1 MVPACR
7 WKCRRESSS
16 RSSRPSAWEQAP
28 GWGSILCIGSWS
40 TATAAPSVW
49 PRSRAIRASWFAC
62 RALHQSLRERS
73 KVSEEASSQAQ
84 FRIVLGQ
91 RASWPELLAR
101 TRETEALGFD
111 GLFLVDHFYGLFDV
125 MDPTHEAYTMLAA
138 LAPFTQIL
146 RLGVLV
152 CGNTYRNL
160 AFLLKQ
166 AVTVDHISGGRV
178 EFGVG
183 AGWTEREH
191 EAYGWPF
198 PSARERVDR
207 FTEALQIWDRL
218 QHEERTTY
226 EGQHYQI
233 VDAPFEP
240 KPLQRPR
247 MPLLIGGS
255 GPRML
260 RLAARHADIWNA
272 VGTPDEGGALNQRLD
287 AACAA
292 EGRDPASL
300 VRTVS
305 PRINLL
311 ASVEAFVDGVVAY
324 RTAGFRDIY
333 LPWPHTESEL
343 PVLRQVAH
351 EVIPALRGRA
361 QSPAASPQ
369 ELRLGDD
376 LSEIA
381 ETNLVR
387 VYDAVREGVP
397 RRLLDL
403 LVDHPDERFDGVAR
417 MQQLELSRHDEVA
430 RGVAALAAD
439 LAEHSV
445 ARPWNEAQ
453 AGYLLPAQDA
463 AVLARA
469 RQ

>member
-1 MVPACR
+1 VT
-7 WKCRRESSS
+7 
-16 RSSRPSAWEQAP
+16 
-28 GWGSILCIGSWS
+28 G
-40 TATAAPSVW
+40 AA
-49 PRSRAIRASWFAC
+49 
-62 RALHQSLRERS
+62 
-73 KVSEEASSQAQ
+73 AQ

-125 MDPTHEAYTMLAA
+125 MHPTHEAYTMLAA
-138 LAPFTQIL
+138 LAPFTQSL

-152 CGNTYRNL
+152 CGNTYRNP

-178 EFGVG
+178 DFGVG

-191 EAYGWPF
+191 EAYGWPY

-207 FTEALQIWDRL
+207 FAEALEIWDRL
-218 QHEERTTY
+218 QQDERTTY

-311 ASVEAFVDGVVAY
+311 ESVEAFVDGVAAY
-324 RTAGFRDIY
+324 RAVGFRDIY
-333 LPWPHTESEL
+333 LPWPRTEREL
-343 PVLRQVAH
+343 PVLRKVAR
-351 EVIPALRGRA
+351 EVIPALRDRTL
-361 QSPAASPQ
+361 SPEASASHSP
-369 ELRLGDD
+369 RRDD
-376 LSEIA
+376 LTALDEA
-381 ETNLVR
+381 DVAR
-387 VYDAVREGVP
+387 AYAAVRDGAP
-397 RRLLDL
+397 RRLLDFL
-403 LVDHPDERFDGVAR
+403 IDHPDERFDGATLMR
-417 MQQLELSRHDEVA
+417 HLELRRHDEVA
-430 RGVAALAAD
+430 RGFAALAAD
-439 LAEHSV
+439 LAAHGL

-453 AGYLLPAQDA
+453 AGYLLPPQHA
-463 AVLARA
+463 AILGRA
-469 RQ
+469 RRRR

>member
-1 MVPACR
+1 VA
-7 WKCRRESSS
+7 
-16 RSSRPSAWEQAP
+16 
-28 GWGSILCIGSWS
+28 
-40 TATAAPSVW
+40 
-49 PRSRAIRASWFAC
+49 
-62 RALHQSLRERS
+62 
-73 KVSEEASSQAQ
+73 EEAVSQAQ

-101 TRETEALGFD
+101 TRETEVLGFD

-138 LAPFTQIL
+138 LAPFTQSL

-152 CGNTYRNL
+152 CGNTYRNP

-178 EFGVG
+178 DFGVG

-207 FTEALQIWDRL
+207 FAEALEIWDRL
-218 QHEERTTY
+218 QQEERTTY
-226 EGQHYQI
+226 DGQHYQI

-247 MPLLIGGS
+247 MPVLIGGS

-292 EGRDPASL
+292 AGRDPATL
-300 VRTVS
+300 VRTIS
-305 PRINLL
+305 PRLNLL
-311 ASVEAFVDGVVAY
+311 ASVAAFIDGVAAY
-324 RTAGFRDIY
+324 RAAGFRDIY
-333 LPWPHTESEL
+333 LPWPRTESEV
-343 PVLRQVAH
+343 PVLRQVAR
-351 EVIPALRGRA
+351 EVIPILRDQGRSTGGLA
-361 QSPAASPQ
+361 TES
-369 ELRLGDD
+369 RRGDD
-376 LSEIA
+376 LRTLDEA
-381 ETNLVR
+381 DVAR
-387 VYDAVREGVP
+387 AYAAVRDGTP
-397 RRLLDL
+397 RRLLDFL
-403 LVDHPDERFDGVAR
+403 IDHPDERFDSAAL
-417 MQQLELSRHDEVA
+417 MQRLDLERHDDVA
-430 RGVAALAAD
+430 RGFAALAVD
-439 LAEHSV
+439 LAGHGL

-453 AGYLLPAQDA
+453 AGFMLSPAHA
-463 AVLARA
+463 AALARGREQSRKA
-469 RQ
+469 VDS

>member
-1 MVPACR
+1 MGQGVVT
-7 WKCRRESSS
+7 E
-16 RSSRPSAWEQAP
+16 
-28 GWGSILCIGSWS
+28 
-40 TATAAPSVW
+40 AA
-49 PRSRAIRASWFAC
+49 
-62 RALHQSLRERS
+62 
-73 KVSEEASSQAQ
+73 AQ

-138 LAPFTQIL
+138 LAPFTQSL

-152 CGNTYRNL
+152 CGNTYRNP

-166 AVTVDHISGGRV
+166 AVTVDHVSGGRV
-178 EFGVG
+178 DFGVG

-207 FTEALQIWDRL
+207 FAEALEIWDRL
-218 QHEERTTY
+218 QLAERTTY

-247 MPLLIGGS
+247 MPVLIGGS

-260 RLAARHADIWNA
+260 RLAALHADIWNA

-311 ASVEAFVDGVVAY
+311 ESAEAFVDGVAAY
-324 RTAGFRDIY
+324 RAAGFRDIY
-333 LPWPHTESEL
+333 LPWPRTEREL
-343 PVLRQVAH
+343 PILRQVAH
-351 EVIPALRGRA
+351 EVIPALRGRTR
-361 QSPAASPQ
+361 PPQ
-369 ELRLGDD
+369 GPVTKSHRGDD
-376 LSEIA
+376 LATVDEADITRA
-381 ETNLVR
+381 
-387 VYDAVREGVP
+387 YAAVRDGTP
-397 RRLLDL
+397 RRLLDF
-403 LVDHPDERFDGVAR
+403 LVDHPDERFEGAALMR
-417 MQQLELSRHDEVA
+417 RLELSRQDEVA
-430 RGVAALAAD
+430 RGFAALAAD
-439 LAEHSV
+439 LAEHGL

-453 AGYLLPAQDA
+453 AGYLLPAKHA
-463 AVLARA
+463 AVLARG
-469 RQ
+469 RDEDG

>member
-1 MVPACR
+1 MTEDA
-7 WKCRRESSS
+7 
-16 RSSRPSAWEQAP
+16 
-28 GWGSILCIGSWS
+28 
-40 TATAAPSVW
+40 
-49 PRSRAIRASWFAC
+49 
-62 RALHQSLRERS
+62 
-73 KVSEEASSQAQ
+73 AQ

-111 GLFLVDHFYGLFDV
+111 GLFLVDHFYGLFNV

-138 LAPFTQIL
+138 LAPFTQSL

-152 CGNTYRNL
+152 CGNTYRNP

-166 AVTVDHISGGRV
+166 AVTVDHVSGGRV
-178 EFGVG
+178 DFGVG

-207 FTEALQIWDRL
+207 FAEALEIWDRL
-218 QHEERTTY
+218 QQEERTTF
-226 EGQHYQI
+226 EGEHYQI

-247 MPLLIGGS
+247 MPVLIGGS

-272 VGTPDEGGALNQRLD
+272 VGTPDEGGALNARLD

-300 VRTVS
+300 VRTAS

-311 ASVEAFVDGVVAY
+311 ASAEAFRDGVAAY
-324 RTAGFRDIY
+324 RAAGFRDIY
-333 LPWPHTESEL
+333 LPWPRTESEL
-343 PVLRQVAH
+343 PVLRQVAR
-351 EVIPALRGRA
+351 EVIPELRGRTLPSDERVSH
-361 QSPAASPQ
+361 SP
-369 ELRLGDD
+369 RRDD
-376 LSEIA
+376 LTAVA
-381 ETNLVR
+381 EVDAAR
-387 VYDAVREGVP
+387 VYAAVRDGTP
-397 RRLLDL
+397 RRLLDFL
-403 LVDHPDERFDGVAR
+403 IDHADERFDSAALMR
-417 MQQLELSRHDEVA
+417 QLQLRRHDEVA
-430 RGVAALAAD
+430 KGFAALAAD
-439 LAEHSV
+439 LAEHGL
-445 ARPWNEAQ
+445 ARPWSEAQ
-453 AGYLLPAQDA
+453 DGYMLAAPSA

-469 RQ
+469 RRLVEESWSRGVEKKSVSR

>member
-1 MVPACR
+1 MV
-7 WKCRRESSS
+7 
-16 RSSRPSAWEQAP
+16 
-28 GWGSILCIGSWS
+28 
-40 TATAAPSVW
+40 
-49 PRSRAIRASWFAC
+49 
-62 RALHQSLRERS
+62 
-73 KVSEEASSQAQ
+73 EEASSEAQ

-138 LAPFTQIL
+138 LAPFTQSL
-146 RLGVLV
+146 RLGVMV
-152 CGNTYRNL
+152 CGNTYRNP

-178 EFGVG
+178 DFGVG

-207 FTEALQIWDRL
+207 FAEALEIWDRL

-272 VGTPDEGGALNQRLD
+272 VGTPDEGGAVNQRLD

-292 EGRDPASL
+292 EGTRSRLSGAHGQSPDQLAG
-300 VRTVS
+300 VS
-305 PRINLL
+305 GGLRRRSGRVPRGR
-311 ASVEAFVDGVVAY
+311 FP
-324 RTAGFRDIY
+324 RY
-333 LPWPHTESEL
+333 LPAVAPHRKRAPRPPRSRARGDPRVARPDAATRRAVNAIWPARSISPHVDEAD
-343 PVLRQVAH
+343 VA
-351 EVIPALRGRA
+351 RA
-361 QSPAASPQ
+361 YA
-369 ELRLGDD
+369 
-376 LSEIA
+376 
-381 ETNLVR
+381 
-387 VYDAVREGVP
+387 AVRDGTP
-397 RRLLDL
+397 RRLLDFL
-403 LVDHPDERFDGVAR
+403 IDHPDERFDGAALMR
-417 MQQLELSRHDEVA
+417 QLELSRHDEVA
-430 RGVAALAAD
+430 RGFAALAAD
-439 LAEHSV
+439 LAEHGL

-453 AGYLLPAQDA
+453 AGYLLPAQHA

-469 RQ
+469 RDADG

>member
-1 MVPACR
+1 VA
-7 WKCRRESSS
+7 
-16 RSSRPSAWEQAP
+16 
-28 GWGSILCIGSWS
+28 
-40 TATAAPSVW
+40 
-49 PRSRAIRASWFAC
+49 
-62 RALHQSLRERS
+62 
-73 KVSEEASSQAQ
+73 EEASSDAQ

-138 LAPFTQIL
+138 LAPFTQSL

-152 CGNTYRNL
+152 CGNTYRNP

-178 EFGVG
+178 DFGVG

-207 FTEALQIWDRL
+207 FAEALEIWERL
-218 QHEERTTY
+218 QQEERTTY

-240 KPLQRPR
+240 KPVQRPR

-272 VGTPDEGGALNQRLD
+272 VGTPDEGATLNQRLD

-292 EGRDPASL
+292 EGRDPMSL

-311 ASVEAFVDGVVAY
+311 TSVEAFGDGVAAF
-324 RTAGFRDIY
+324 RAAGFRDIY
-333 LPWPHTESEL
+333 LPWPRTESEL
-343 PVLRQVAH
+343 PILRQVAR
-351 EVIPALRGRA
+351 EVIPTLRGRTL
-361 QSPAASPQ
+361 PADESASGAP
-369 ELRLGDD
+369 RR
-376 LSEIA
+376 SEITVVNEA
-381 ETNLVR
+381 DVGR
-387 VYDAVREGVP
+387 AYAAVRDGTP
-397 RRLLDL
+397 RRLLDFL
-403 LVDHPDERFDGVAR
+403 IDHPDERFEGAALMR
-417 MQQLELSRHDEVA
+417 QLDLQRHDEVA
-430 RGVAALAAD
+430 RGFAALAAD
-439 LAEHSV
+439 LAGHGL

-453 AGYLLPAQDA
+453 AGYLLSAQDA
-463 AVLARA
+463 AVFARA
-469 RQ
+469 RGGVGQPAM

>member
-1 MVPACR
+1 VA
-7 WKCRRESSS
+7 
-16 RSSRPSAWEQAP
+16 
-28 GWGSILCIGSWS
+28 
-40 TATAAPSVW
+40 
-49 PRSRAIRASWFAC
+49 
-62 RALHQSLRERS
+62 
-73 KVSEEASSQAQ
+73 EEASSEAQ

-138 LAPFTQIL
+138 LAPFTQSL

-152 CGNTYRNL
+152 CGNTYRNP

-178 EFGVG
+178 DFGVG

-207 FTEALQIWDRL
+207 FAEALEIWDRL

-240 KPLQRPR
+240 KPLQQPR

-272 VGTPDEGGALNQRLD
+272 VGTPDEVGAVNQRLD
-287 AACAA
+287 AACAM
-292 EGRDPASL
+292 EGRDSASL

-311 ASVEAFVDGVVAY
+311 ESVDAFVDGVAAY
-324 RTAGFRDIY
+324 RAAGFRDIY
-333 LPWPHTESEL
+333 LPWPRTESEL
-343 PVLRQVAH
+343 PVLREVAR
-351 EVIPALRGRA
+351 EVIPALRGRTLPLDG
-361 QSPAASPQ
+361 PATESG
-369 ELRLGDD
+369 RRDD
-376 LSEIA
+376 LTTMDEA
-381 ETNLVR
+381 DVTR
-387 VYDAVREGVP
+387 VYAAVRDGTP
-397 RRLLDL
+397 RRLLDFL
-403 LVDHPDERFDGVAR
+403 IDHPDERFDAAALMR
-417 MQQLELSRHDEVA
+417 QLELSRHDEVA
-430 RGVAALAAD
+430 RGFAALASD
-439 LAEHSV
+439 LAEHGL

-453 AGYLLPAQDA
+453 AGYLLPAQHA
-463 AVLARA
+463 SVLAGA
-469 RQ
+469 RDEDGKTARRLERE

>member
-1 MVPACR
+1 
-7 WKCRRESSS
+7 
-16 RSSRPSAWEQAP
+16 
-28 GWGSILCIGSWS
+28 
-40 TATAAPSVW
+40 
-49 PRSRAIRASWFAC
+49 
-62 RALHQSLRERS
+62 
-73 KVSEEASSQAQ
+73 VSEEASSDAQ

-125 MDPTHEAYTMLAA
+125 MDPTHETYTMLAA
-138 LAPFTQIL
+138 LAPFTQSL

-152 CGNTYRNL
+152 CGNTYRNP

-178 EFGVG
+178 DFGVG

-207 FTEALQIWDRL
+207 FAEALEIWDRL
-218 QHEERTTY
+218 QQEERTTY

-247 MPLLIGGS
+247 MPVLIGGS

-311 ASVEAFVDGVVAY
+311 ESVSAFVDGVAGY
-324 RTAGFRDIY
+324 RAAGFRDIY
-333 LPWPHTESEL
+333 VPWPRTESEL
-343 PVLRQVAH
+343 PVLRQVAR
-351 EVIPALRGRA
+351 EAIPALRG
-361 QSPAASPQ
+361 QTPVEGPAKES
-369 ELRLGDD
+369 RRGDD
-376 LSEIA
+376 LTTVDEADITRA
-381 ETNLVR
+381 
-387 VYDAVREGVP
+387 YAAVRDGTP
-397 RRLLDL
+397 RRLLDFL
-403 LVDHPDERFDGVAR
+403 IDHPGDRFDGATLR
-417 MQQLELSRHDEVA
+417 RQLELSRHDEVA
-430 RGVAALAAD
+430 RGFAALATD
-439 LAEHSV
+439 LAAHGL

-453 AGYLLPAQDA
+453 AGYLLPAPHA

-469 RQ
+469 RDEVGESLSR